1 MLSVF
6 FCRAKKELHGNLA
19 VAQTWS
25 EFNALLDKNKVCAK
39 DFLKSES
46 SEVKTKIVFF
56 DFHSFIFQQNSCF
69 ISDHPGAVLW

>member
-1 MLSVF
+1 VVDQRTKEIGQTVGCRKVICRQFNFVRF

-39 DFLKSES
+39 DF
-46 SEVKTKIVFF
+46 
-56 DFHSFIFQQNSCF
+56 
-69 ISDHPGAVLW
+69 